1 MQVAVTFRHLEP
13 NEGIKDYVKE
23 KVEKLERYLENPRE
37 VHVVL
42 TAEKFRHRAEMT
54 VVVDGLTLNSEG
66 RDSDL
71 YTAIDQM
78 VEKVERQAR
87 ERRGKDKRK
96 GISTKA
102 SSGSDSEKAEEFGQE
117 EDRDLLSSI
126 RRRRVS
132 AKPMTVEEALEQLR
146 LSKDE
151 LVIFINSDSGQMN
164 VLYRRNDGTLE
175 WVESGTP

>member
-1 MQVAVTFRHLEP
+1 MQLAVTLRHIEP

-23 KVEKLERYLENPRE
+23 KVGRLERYLENPRE

-42 TAEKFRHRAEMT
+42 TAERFRHRAEMT
-54 VVVDGLTLNSEG
+54 VVVDGLTFNGEG

-71 YTAIDQM
+71 SSAIDQM

-96 GISTKA
+96 GVAVKA
-102 SSGSDSEKAEEFGQE
+102 PPEPVSEEGEPLEKEGDQG
-117 EDRDLLSSI
+117 LLSSI

-132 AKPMTVEEALEQLR
+132 AKPMTIEEALEQLR
-146 LSKDE
+146 LSKDD
-151 LVIFINSDSGQMN
+151 LVIFLNSDSGQTN
-164 VLYRRNDGTLE
+164 VLYRRSDGGLE
-175 WVESGTP
+175 WVEPGTP